1 MPTQALILLRGGGD
15 IATGVAHRLHR
26 AGFRVAITELPQPL
40 TVRRAVAFAEAVYAS
55 TITVEGVTAHYVPD
69 APTAVACAAEG
80 KVPVLVDEGKA
91 ALIQLRPSVVV
102 DARLAKHKRD
112 TLLTDAPLVIALG
125 PGFTAGVDCRAV
137 VETNRGHNLGRV
149 YWQGTAE
156 PDTGQPE
163 AVQGYTGQRVL
174 RAPCEGELI
183 GEIEIGELVKA
194 GEVVAR
200 VNGQPITAPFSG
212 VLRGLVHTGL
222 RVPAGFKV
230 GDLDPRGV
238 RENCFTISDKARAVG
253 GGVLEAILNAQFAM
267 HN

>member
-1 MPTQALILLRGGGD
+1 MRGGGD

-26 AGFRVAITELPQPL
+26 AGFRVVIIELPQPL
-40 TVRRAVAFAEAVYAS
+40 TVRRAVALAEAVYAGS
-55 TITVEGVTAHYVPD
+55 ITVEGVTAQWVAS
-69 APTAVACAAEG
+69 APAALQCAAEG

-91 ALIQLRPSVVV
+91 SLIQLRPSVVV
-102 DARLAKHKRD
+102 DARLAKSKLD

-125 PGFTAGVDCRAV
+125 PGVVAGVDCHAV

-156 PDTGQPE
+156 SNTGQPE
-163 AVQGYTGQRVL
+163 AVLGYTGQRVL
-174 RAPCEGELI
+174 RAPCEGVLS
-183 GEIEIGELVKA
+183 GEVEIGELVKA

-200 VNGQPITAPFSG
+200 VNGEPITAPFSG
-212 VLRGLVHTGL
+212 ILRGLVHPGL

-253 GGVLEAILNAQFAM
+253 GGVLEAILNAQVSM
-267 HN
+267 RN